1 MLGQQFGPDNEYWLP
16 NPGKAY
22 GGVRESLFV
31 QDVRID
37 YVQHAMSAWLHL
49 AREIRDPAY
58 GKTGSPSQDPVRPQA
73 AAL

>member
-1 MLGQQFGPDNEYWLP
+1 MLGQQFGADDDYWLR
-16 NPGKAY
+16 NPTKAA
-22 GGVRESLFV
+22 GGVRESFFV
-31 QDVRID
+31 QDVRVD

-49 AREIRDPAY
+49 ARELRDPSY

>member
-1 MLGQQFGPDNEYWLP
+1 
-16 NPGKAY
+16 
-22 GGVRESLFV
+22 V

-49 AREIRDPAY
+49 ARELRDPTY
-58 GKTGSPSQDPVRPQA
+58 GKTGAPSQDPVRQQA